1 MLFNVSFWLCMVFL
15 ALYIIV
21 GIPFAF
27 KINRLAKSFFIIY
40 NKYLNLLIKIK
51 IIIRNLIDKI
61 IYIIKIYK
69 NYLIIYLFFKF

>member
-40 NKYLNLLIKIK
+40 NKYLN
-51 IIIRNLIDKI
+51 
-61 IYIIKIYK
+61 IY
-69 NYLIIYLFFKF
+69 